1 MIYLDGYVTIL
12 INRGSYFTMS
22 ALVNVL
28 TKAVAG
34 PAALPRI
41 NEAGNRA
48 ARLQCHFGNAVQKI
62 LCSSDSF
69 QTKILFKMLNLSF
82 WLGSFFF
89 LSIRKKT

>member
-41 NEAGNRA
+41 TEAGNRA

-62 LCSSDSF
+62 LCSSD
-69 QTKILFKMLNLSF
+69 NP
-82 WLGSFFF
+82 
-89 LSIRKKT
+89 